1 MDEVEQLLST
11 HKWPRE
17 CRRVAIVSPEER
29 VTTRGPKGD
38 RRTTKNYCQSQAFSR
53 LNKGQAHLRE
63 KIEEILP
70 DWFVPG
76 EHFTITVNKDVT
88 CYPHKDQGNVGDSAI
103 LYLGDF
109 SGGEMQAEDGT
120 VLSDKRVWHR
130 FNGAEVLH
138 WNLPHEGTKYTIIA
152 SNNKRA
158 ICYHRKKTETT

>member
-53 LNKGQAHLRE
+53 QNKGQAHLRE

-88 CYPHKDQGNVGDSAI
+88 CYPHKDPGVGEALERVVI
-103 LYLGDF
+103 VGRWQN
-109 SGGEMQAEDGT
+109 GCVVV
-120 VLSDKRVWHR
+120 VLM
-130 FNGAEVLH
+130 VLH
-138 WNLPHEGTKYTIIA
+138 TRGAIA
-152 SNNKRA
+152 SNDD
-158 ICYHRKKTETT
+158 